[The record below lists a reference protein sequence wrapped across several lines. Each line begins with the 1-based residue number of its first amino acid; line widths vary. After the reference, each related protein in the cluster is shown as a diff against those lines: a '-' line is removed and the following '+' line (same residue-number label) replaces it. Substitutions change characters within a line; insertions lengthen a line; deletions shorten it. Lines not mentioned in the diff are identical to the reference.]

1 VDVVQERLAWDLPEE
16 QGRVPLSHCS
26 IGPDTAPVRL
36 GGDLPTALAAAA
48 ADVRFLHVAS
58 HGGGSG
64 LGQYLLLPERL
75 LAAQALAMKW
85 PESVLMASCH
95 VGRLVNPEDAEPLNF
110 VMALLT
116 GGSRC
121 VVAGLDEIPDVRT
134 SRMTAQIVDA
144 VRDAPVRLDVA
155 LREVQLA
162 YRDVVKPTW
171 ALLAA
176 YVR

>member
-1 VDVVQERLAWDLPEE
+1 VEQERRAWDLDEVD
-16 QGRVPLSHCS
+16 GRVPLSRCT
-26 IGPDTAPVRL
+26 IGPDADPVEV
-36 GGDLPTALAAAA
+36 GGDLPTALAGDA
-48 ADVRFLHVAS
+48 ADVDFVHIAS

-64 LGQYLLLPERL
+64 LGQFVLLPQRL
-75 LAAQALAMKW
+75 LAAQALGMTW
-85 PESVLMASCH
+85 PPSMLMASCH
-95 VGRLVNPEDAEPLNF
+95 VGRLFNPDDAEPLSF

-134 SRMTAQIVDA
+134 SRMTAQIIDA
-144 VRDAPVRLDVA
+144 VRSAPVRLDVA
-155 LREVQLA
+155 LRAVQLP
-162 YRDVVKPTW
+162 YRNSLKPTW